1 MAEIPAGPTHS
12 VAVSSRS
19 RGAQA
24 ERFARRRLEQA
35 GLRFVAANMQVRGGE
50 IDLIMREGITWVF
63 VEVRYRRSDT
73 FGTAAESV
81 TPRKRRR
88 LLRAAQVWL
97 AQRGASFDTSACRF
111 DIIAITGSRV
121 EWLKDAFGAP

>member
-1 MAEIPAGPTHS
+1 
-12 VAVSSRS
+12 
-19 RGAQA
+19 
-24 ERFARRRLEQA
+24 
-35 GLRFVAANMQVRGGE
+35 MQVRGGE
-50 IDLIMREGITWVF
+50 IDLIMREGNTWVF

-73 FGTAAESV
+73 YGTAAESV

-88 LLRAAQVWL
+88 LLRAPQVWL

-121 EWLKDAFGAP
+121 EWLTDAFGAP

>member
-12 VAVSSRS
+12 GAVSGRS

-50 IDLIMREGITWVF
+50 IDLIMREGMTWVF

-81 TPRKRRR
+81 TARKRRR